1 MSRKLTTSVTN
12 EVMELLDK
20 ELKDKLDPEYLSQFK
35 EEVEL
40 VILNAFY
47 ENGITP

>member
-1 MSRKLTTSVTN
+1 MSKKLAASVTS

-20 ELKDKLDPEYLSQFK
+20 ELKDKLDHEYLSQFK